1 MVSPDHT
8 LLTVSDPRGR
18 FCWSF
23 SIAGPG
29 KLIAKQEYG
38 WLHLTD
44 HGRSD
49 ADGVAVDTEGRVYVT
64 TALGL
69 QVLDQLGRVNL
80 ILSKPTQKWLSNVTF
95 GGENGDM
102 LYVTCGDSVW
112 KRKIRAKGIQTIEA
126 PIKPPRPGL

>member
-1 MVSPDHT
+1 V
-8 LLTVSDPRGR
+8 
-18 FCWSF
+18 
-23 SIAGPG
+23 
-29 KLIAKQEYG
+29 
-38 WLHLTD
+38 TD

-49 ADGVAVDTEGRVYVT
+49 ADGIATDTEGRVYVT

-80 ILSKPTQKWLSNVTF
+80 ILSKPAPKWLSNVTF
-95 GGENGDM
+95 GGTNGDL

-112 KRKIRAKGIQTIEA
+112 KRRIRAKGIQTTSA